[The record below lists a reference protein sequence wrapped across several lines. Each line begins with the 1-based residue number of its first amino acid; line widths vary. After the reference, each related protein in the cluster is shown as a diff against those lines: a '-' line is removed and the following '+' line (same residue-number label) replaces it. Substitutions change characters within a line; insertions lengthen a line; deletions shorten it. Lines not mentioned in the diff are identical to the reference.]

1 MNPKEVLNR
10 LLAGE
15 ALSQEVML
23 EVMRSMMTGQMSSIQ
38 VAAILVALRAKGETV
53 EELTAAAMVMRELSV
68 RVNVQGLAPV
78 LDTCG
83 TGGDGRH
90 TFNVSTAVAFVA
102 AASGAVVAK
111 HGGRAVSSSSG
122 SAEVLEVLGVRLE
135 HLTPERIRESLER
148 FKVGFMYAPQHHL
161 LMSHVIPV
169 RKALGVRTVFNL
181 LGPLTNPAQAPY
193 QLLGVFSPSLTIKL
207 AQVLQRLGG
216 SRALV
221 VHGSDGLDEITISGL
236 TYVAELKRGKILE
249 YELSPQDCGVQ
260 MGSLNEL
267 LVHNAEESAQMIRQV
282 LRNQPGSALEIVV
295 LNAGA
300 ALYVADIVPDI
311 RAGVL
316 RAREVIGQGLA
327 LRRLEEYINW
337 SQGL

>member
-1 MNPKEVLNR
+1 MNPKEVLNH

-102 AASGAVVAK
+102 AAAGAVVAK

-135 HLTPERIRESLER
+135 YLTPERIRESLER

-236 TYVAELKRGKILE
+236 TYVAELNRGKILE

-267 LVHNAEESAQMIRQV
+267 LVHDAEESAQMIRQV

-300 ALYVADIVPDI
+300 ALYVADIVQDI
-311 RAGVL
+311 RTGVL

-327 LRRLEEYINW
+327 HRRLEEYINW
-337 SQGL
+337 SQGS